1 MCPSFFL
8 NSSKKSRL
16 TDYFEIHFFHM
27 QKYIDFSCI
36 DIEKLTIKLFFF
48 CESMLIWV
56 SVYATICPLKKWLF
70 LWYINKFVLPS
81 KKKKKN
87 NLISKRFNCNLGYFR
102 FTENVGLLCSEIDYW
117 GKSMLNLYQLDFQWD
132 TWLKLVCINGLS
144 FPFLNFFH

>member
-1 MCPSFFL
+1 MCPLFFL

-70 LWYINKFVLPS
+70 LWYVNKFVLPS
-81 KKKKKN
+81 KKTKK
-87 NLISKRFNCNLGYFR
+87 LRSKRFNYNLGYFR
-102 FTENVGLLCSEIDYW
+102 FTENALLRGCFVANWLLREIYV
-117 GKSMLNLYQLDFQWD
+117 KP
-132 TWLKLVCINGLS
+132 LS
-144 FPFLNFFH
+144 SIDSQ